1 MKNSI
6 LVLALLLSCVLSYAQ
21 NTEVFS
27 TKAGAINGYDAVSY
41 FTDGKPVKGDAKF
54 TLKWEE
60 ATWLFSS
67 KKNLELF
74 KASPSAYAP
83 QYGGYCAFAT
93 SKGAKAPTMPD
104 AWTIVNNKLYLNY
117 NTDVQKD
124 WSKDKE
130 ALIKKAEENWP
141 TVKKLAFK

>member
-1 MKNSI
+1 MKNLI
-6 LVLALLLSCVLSYAQ
+6 LVLAVLLSSVLSYAQ
-21 NTEVFS
+21 NAEVFS
-27 TKAGAINGYDAVSY
+27 TKAGAINGFDAVSY
-41 FTDGKPVKGDAKF
+41 FTDSKPVKGDAKF
-54 TLKWEE
+54 TLKWAE

-74 KASPSAYAP
+74 KTSPSTYAP

-104 AWTIVNNKLYLNY
+104 AWTIVNGKLYLNY

-124 WSKDKE
+124 WTKDKE
-130 ALIKKAEENWP
+130 ALIKTADENWP

>member
-6 LVLALLLSCVLSYAQ
+6 LVLAVLFSSVLSYAQ
-21 NTEVFS
+21 NAEVFS
-27 TKAGAINGYDAVSY
+27 NKAGAINGYDAVAY
-41 FTDGKPVKGDAKF
+41 FTDSKPVKGDSKF
-54 TLKWEE
+54 TMKWSG
-60 ATWLFSS
+60 AIWYFSS
-67 KKNLELF
+67 KKNLESF